1 MFKRSILSYF
11 QFILA
16 GLCFVFLFWILVGFL
31 SPPATLSEAVVDEQ
45 SGLSAAGNNVEI
57 PLPYYS
63 PKVINSEDEGVIRKA
78 SIQTSLVAQPR
89 QGVTQYAVEEN
100 DTIFGIAEK
109 FGLRPE
115 TVFWGNLYLLGD
127 NVHNLIPGMEINIL
141 PEDGVLHRWSEG
153 EGLNG
158 VAKYYG
164 VSPDDIVDWPGNHLT
179 RESVGLYEDPKI
191 EPGTELFVPGGEREL
206 ISWTAPEITR
216 ENPAVASHIGPGF
229 CGAITGGA
237 IGNGTFIYPTVM
249 HVLSGYDYS
258 PATNHNALDFAGSVG
273 NAIYAVDA
281 GVVVYAGWNE
291 HGYGNM
297 VVIDHGTGWQSLYAH
312 LDTWNVVCG
321 QSVYQ
326 GDIIAGLGNTGN
338 SSGPHLHFEL
348 RYNGSYVNPWN
359 VLP

>member
-1 MFKRSILSYF
+1 MFLS
-11 QFILA
+11 
-16 GLCFVFLFWILVGFL
+16 WILLDTFMT
-31 SPPATLSEAVVDEQ
+31 STASADSDPQQMDFIPASGDED
-45 SGLSAAGNNVEI
+45 V

-63 PKVINSEDEGVIRKA
+63 PREILTDSEEGVIRKTTFHTNLA
-78 SIQTSLVAQPR
+78 AKPR
-89 QGVTQYAVEEN
+89 QEITKYSVQEN
-100 DTIFGIAEK
+100 DTVFGIAEK
-109 FGLRPE
+109 FNLRPE

-127 NVHNLIPGMEINIL
+127 NVHNLWPEMEINIL

-158 VAKYYG
+158 VASYYG
-164 VSPDDIVDWPGNHLT
+164 VSPDEIVAWPGNHLT
-179 RESVGLYEDPKI
+179 KESVGLYEDPKI

-229 CGAITGGA
+229 CGSITGGA

-249 HVLSGYDYS
+249 QVLSGYDYT
-258 PATNHNALDFAGSVG
+258 PATNHFGLDFAGSVG

-281 GVVVYAGWNE
+281 GVIVYAGWNN

-297 VVIDHGTGWQSLYAH
+297 VVVDHGNGWQSLYAH
-312 LDTWNVVCG
+312 LDNWGVICG

-326 GDIIAGLGNTGN
+326 GDIIAGLGNTGR

-348 RYNGSYVNPWN
+348 RYNGGNVNPWN
-359 VLP
+359 VLQ